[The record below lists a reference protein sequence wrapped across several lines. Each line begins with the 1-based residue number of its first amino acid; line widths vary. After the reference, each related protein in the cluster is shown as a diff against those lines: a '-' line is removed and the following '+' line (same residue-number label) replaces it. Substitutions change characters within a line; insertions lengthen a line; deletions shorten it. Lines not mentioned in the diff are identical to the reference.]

1 LSSGKAN
8 ATSPSVENRV
18 KTFKERVAIDK
29 VEPRSH
35 DGSDVV
41 DYKVYA
47 APLAADVLVECARPD
62 LRVRGE
68 LERPVPDG
76 EEERLEV
83 GVLDR
88 GDSKKLR
95 GRVEDCARS
104 TAVAVKRV
112 YMKKGVFQIIYPEYK
127 TYIL

>member
-1 LSSGKAN
+1 LGSGKAN
-8 ATSPSVENRV
+8 AAPPGVENRV

-35 DGSDVV
+35 GRSDVV
-41 DYKVYA
+41 DYKVHA
-47 APLAADVLVECARPD
+47 PPLAADVLVECAGPD
-62 LRVRGE
+62 LHVRGE

-83 GVLDR
+83 GVLGR

-112 YMKKGVFQIIYPEYK
+112 YMKRGVFQVIYPEYK
-127 TYIL
+127 THIW